1 MNQQDDDKATA
12 KLLLSTDE
20 AVAEKLRR
28 VLMNH
33 PDLMRDAIKNMQMD
47 DERRTQEIR
56 NQMYQQSVAQQTAYQ
71 QQAALQARNAYPQGG
86 ITQLSQD
93 QLQPSFWNNVFGG
106 KK

>member
-12 KLLLSTDE
+12 SLLLSTDE

-33 PDLMRDAIKNMQMD
+33 PAILRETIKNMQLE
-47 DERRTQEIR
+47 DERQRYELQR
-56 NQMYQQSVAQQTAYQ
+56 QMYQHQ
-71 QQAALQARNAYPQGG
+71 QQAAMQAQGMRNAYAQGG